1 MAPTEG
7 RRAEPPCCEEAA
19 ASAAIGRRLRRHGA
33 LDVAFAA
40 LYAALGLWLF
50 PSRSPGFSEALVA
63 LVLLL
68 FSAGVAL
75 LVGLRVGR
83 ALALLAQG
91 ALALFTLV
99 VTALLVASA
108 AYLRGIYGPLGQ
120 AAAAISLIVAAL
132 LVEACGLLPL
142 FQIPLLLDPAVRR
155 HLAGRPRAPAKAPEE
170 RPARG

>member
-1 MAPTEG
+1 VNPSPELAEEG
-7 RRAEPPCCEEAA
+7 AGAR
-19 ASAAIGRRLRRHGA
+19 AAIGRRLRRHGA

-40 LYAALGLWLF
+40 LYATVGLWLF
-50 PSRSPGFSEALVA
+50 PSRSRGFSEALVA

-68 FSAGVAL
+68 LAAGASL

-83 ALALLAQG
+83 TLALVAQA

-132 LVEACGLLPL
+132 VVEACGLLPL
-142 FQIPLLLDPAVRR
+142 FQIPLLLDPAVHRYFD
-155 HLAGRPRAPAKAPEE
+155 E
-170 RPARG
+170 RPGGRGERAEGG

>member
-1 MAPTEG
+1 VSSNG
-7 RRAEPPCCEEAA
+7 AA
-19 ASAAIGRRLRRHGA
+19 GIDDTVDAVAARAAIERRLRRHGA
-33 LDVAFAA
+33 LDVGFAL

-50 PSRSPGFSEALVA
+50 PSRRPGFSEALMA

-68 FSAGVAL
+68 LVAGASLLLRLRMARTVAL
-75 LVGLRVGR
+75 V
-83 ALALLAQG
+83 AQG

-132 LVEACGLLPL
+132 VVELCGLLPL

-155 HLAGRPRAPAKAPEE
+155 SLGQVPSSGPQAGRRAS
-170 RPARG
+170 G